1 MGVRVRSA
9 VGGLVMLGEEGEPVF
24 EGCLWGGG
32 SEGEEVC
39 LSGGPMD
46 VVVEK

>member
-1 MGVRVRSA
+1 MREWGV
-9 VGGLVMLGEEGEPVF
+9 VGGMVILGEEGEPGF
-24 EGCLWGGG
+24 EGCLWGGVN
-32 SEGEEVC
+32 EGEEVC